1 VRRRIG
7 PGNRAVSAPP
17 DDFPSQDQNRPDGDF
32 SLFSGHPG
40 FSKGNAHES
49 RLFAVQ
55 RPKIDGRLSVFLPG
69 GGITWRKGTV
79 WVTNPFEKI
88 HFLYIMFPPFVKAPS
103 NCGFRIADFG
113 FGNLFMF
120 FFQSALRNRQSAI
133 HQFPCPNPFFLLAL
147 LLMNRPKNIPEIAL
161 IADDL
166 TGSLDTGL
174 QFRKKGLFTI
184 VPIHWNQPLPKAQAL
199 VINTDSRNIR
209 GDVAYRIVYRICRRL
224 RAGGIY
230 KKIDSTMRG
239 NVGKEAL
246 AILSAQ
252 KIAQAVV
259 VPTVP
264 VMGRAVEGGILRV
277 HGTPL
282 LKTAYAR
289 DPFHPLW
296 TSRVSSLLEK
306 ETGERVGFIG
316 IKEVRRG
323 APHLAQRIQETP
335 ARLLSLDAVLQ
346 SDLKIIAQACNLLSG
361 QVLPCGSVGL
371 AEELNLTFRRSS
383 GKRKKRESR
392 RPLLIISAS
401 RNPTT
406 ANQIVMARNHSRFPL
421 VEPDLGRLTNPR
433 TSGSEARAAAQKL
446 AGVLAKRDGAILTTT
461 FQKHLA
467 GKETM
472 IPRILGKAAVHLLGK
487 VRLGGLVLTGGDL
500 AMGVCEQLSSSALR
514 IEEEVLP
521 GIPCST
527 LTDGPFKGLRMVT
540 KAGGFG
546 EKDALWRI
554 LRYLRGENA
563 PKNP

>member
-1 VRRRIG
+1 
-7 PGNRAVSAPP
+7 
-17 DDFPSQDQNRPDGDF
+17 
-32 SLFSGHPG
+32 
-40 FSKGNAHES
+40 
-49 RLFAVQ
+49 
-55 RPKIDGRLSVFLPG
+55 
-69 GGITWRKGTV
+69 
-79 WVTNPFEKI
+79 
-88 HFLYIMFPPFVKAPS
+88 
-103 NCGFRIADFG
+103 
-113 FGNLFMF
+113 
-120 FFQSALRNRQSAI
+120 
-133 HQFPCPNPFFLLAL
+133 
-147 LLMNRPKNIPEIAL
+147 MNTPKNIPEIAL

-174 QFRKKGLFTI
+174 QFRKKGLITL
-184 VPIHWNQPLPKAQAL
+184 VPLDWNQPLPQAQAL
-199 VINTDSRNIR
+199 VLNTNSRNLP
-209 GDVAYRIVYRICRRL
+209 GDVAYRRVYRICRRL
-224 RAGGIY
+224 KAGGIY

-246 AILSAQ
+246 AILNAQ
-252 KIAQAVV
+252 KIAKAVV

-323 APHLAQRIQETP
+323 ASYLAQKIQETP

-346 SDLKIIAQACNLLSG
+346 SDLKIIAQACTRLAG

-371 AEELNLTFRRSS
+371 ADELKLTFRREHR
-383 GKRKKRESR
+383 KMRKKRPR
-392 RPLLIISAS
+392 RSLLIISAS

-406 ANQIVMARNHSRFPL
+406 ADQIEMARNHSRFPL

-433 TSGSEARAAAQKL
+433 TSGSEAKAAAQSL
-446 AGVLAKRDGAILTTT
+446 VEVLAKGDGAILTTT
-461 FQKHLA
+461 FQKHLP

-472 IPRILGKAAVHLLGK
+472 ISRVLGKAAVHLLGK

-500 AMGVCEQLSSSALR
+500 AMGVCERLSSSALL

-554 LRYLRGENA
+554 IQYLRGNHE
-563 PKNP
+563 KES

>member
-1 VRRRIG
+1 M
-7 PGNRAVSAPP
+7 
-17 DDFPSQDQNRPDGDF
+17 
-32 SLFSGHPG
+32 
-40 FSKGNAHES
+40 K
-49 RLFAVQ
+49 
-55 RPKIDGRLSVFLPG
+55 RPK
-69 GGITWRKGTV
+69 T
-79 WVTNPFEKI
+79 
-88 HFLYIMFPPFVKAPS
+88 
-103 NCGFRIADFG
+103 
-113 FGNLFMF
+113 
-120 FFQSALRNRQSAI
+120 
-133 HQFPCPNPFFLLAL
+133 
-147 LLMNRPKNIPEIAL
+147 IPEIAL

-174 QFRKKGLFTI
+174 QFRKKGLMTI
-184 VPIHWNQPLPKAQAL
+184 VPLDWNQPLPRAQAL
-199 VINTDSRNIR
+199 VLNTNSRNLP
-209 GDVAYRIVYRICRRL
+209 GDVAYRRVYRICRRL
-224 RAGGIY
+224 KASGIY

-246 AILSAQ
+246 AILNAQ

-296 TSRVSSLLEK
+296 TSRVPSLLEK

-316 IKEVRRG
+316 IREVRRG
-323 APHLAQRIQETP
+323 ASHLAQRIQETP
-335 ARLLSLDAVLQ
+335 ARLLSLDGVLQ

-371 AEELNLTFRRSS
+371 ADELNLAFRRSS
-383 GKRKKRESR
+383 GKRKKKESR
-392 RPLLIISAS
+392 RHLLIISAS

-406 ANQIVMARNHSRFPL
+406 ADQIEMARNHSHFPL

-433 TSGSEARAAAQKL
+433 TSGSEAKAAAQNL
-446 AGVLAKRDGAILTTT
+446 VEVLAKGGGAILTTT
-461 FQKHLA
+461 FQQHLP

-472 IPRILGKAAVHLLGK
+472 IPKILGKAAVHLLEK

-500 AMGVCEQLSSSALR
+500 AMGVCERLSSSALL

-546 EKDALWRI
+546 EKDALWQI
-554 LRYLRGENA
+554 IQYLRGNHGKES
-563 PKNP
+563 

>member
-1 VRRRIG
+1 
-7 PGNRAVSAPP
+7 
-17 DDFPSQDQNRPDGDF
+17 
-32 SLFSGHPG
+32 
-40 FSKGNAHES
+40 
-49 RLFAVQ
+49 
-55 RPKIDGRLSVFLPG
+55 
-69 GGITWRKGTV
+69 
-79 WVTNPFEKI
+79 
-88 HFLYIMFPPFVKAPS
+88 
-103 NCGFRIADFG
+103 
-113 FGNLFMF
+113 
-120 FFQSALRNRQSAI
+120 
-133 HQFPCPNPFFLLAL
+133 
-147 LLMNRPKNIPEIAL
+147 MNTPKNIPEIAL

-174 QFRKKGLFTI
+174 QFRKKGLITI
-184 VPIHWNQPLPKAQAL
+184 VPLDWNQPPPKAQAL
-199 VINTDSRNIR
+199 VLNTNSRNLP
-209 GDVAYRIVYRICRRL
+209 GDVAYRRVYRICRRL
-224 RAGGIY
+224 KAGGIY

-246 AILSAQ
+246 AILNAQ
-252 KIAQAVV
+252 KIAKAIV

-323 APHLAQRIQETP
+323 ASYLAQKIQETP

-346 SDLKIIAQACNLLSG
+346 SDLKIIAQACTRLAG

-371 AEELNLTFRRSS
+371 ADELNLTVRRSS
-383 GKRKKRESR
+383 RKLRKKGPR

-406 ANQIVMARNHSRFPL
+406 ADQIEMARNHSRFPL

-433 TSGSEARAAAQKL
+433 TSGSEAKAAAQNL
-446 AGVLAKRDGAILTTT
+446 VEVLAKGNGAILTTT
-461 FQKHLA
+461 FQKHLP

-500 AMGVCEQLSSSALR
+500 AMGVCERLSSSALL

-527 LTDGPFKGLRMVT
+527 LADGPFKGLRMVT

-554 LRYLRGENA
+554 IQYLRGNHE
-563 PKNP
+563 KES

>member
-1 VRRRIG
+1 M
-7 PGNRAVSAPP
+7 
-17 DDFPSQDQNRPDGDF
+17 
-32 SLFSGHPG
+32 
-40 FSKGNAHES
+40 NA
-49 RLFAVQ
+49 
-55 RPKIDGRLSVFLPG
+55 
-69 GGITWRKGTV
+69 
-79 WVTNPFEKI
+79 
-88 HFLYIMFPPFVKAPS
+88 
-103 NCGFRIADFG
+103 
-113 FGNLFMF
+113 
-120 FFQSALRNRQSAI
+120 
-133 HQFPCPNPFFLLAL
+133 
-147 LLMNRPKNIPEIAL
+147 PKNIPEIAL

-174 QFRKKGLFTI
+174 QFRKKGLITV
-184 VPIHWNQPLPKAQAL
+184 VPVELNQPLPQAQAL
-199 VINTDSRNIR
+199 VLNTNSRNLP
-209 GDVAYRIVYRICRRL
+209 GDVAYRRVYRICRRL
-224 RAGGIY
+224 KAGGIY

-246 AILSAQ
+246 AILNAQ
-252 KIAQAVV
+252 KIPKAVV

-277 HGTPL
+277 HGTLL

-306 ETGERVGFIG
+306 ETGEPVGFIG

-323 APHLAQRIQETP
+323 ASYLAQKIQETP

-346 SDLKIIAQACNLLSG
+346 SDLEIIAQACTRLAG

-371 AEELNLTFRRSS
+371 ADELKLAFRREHT
-383 GKRKKRESR
+383 KMRKKGPR

-406 ANQIVMARNHSRFPL
+406 ADQIEMARNHSRFPL

-433 TSGSEARAAAQKL
+433 TSGSEAKAAAQNL
-446 AGVLAKRDGAILTTT
+446 VEVLAKGDGAILTTT
-461 FQKHLA
+461 FQKHLP

-472 IPRILGKAAVHLLGK
+472 IPRVLGKAAVHLLGK

-500 AMGVCEQLSSSALR
+500 AMGVCERLASSALL

-554 LRYLRGENA
+554 IQYLRGNHE
-563 PKNP
+563 KES

>member
-1 VRRRIG
+1 M
-7 PGNRAVSAPP
+7 
-17 DDFPSQDQNRPDGDF
+17 
-32 SLFSGHPG
+32 
-40 FSKGNAHES
+40 NA
-49 RLFAVQ
+49 
-55 RPKIDGRLSVFLPG
+55 
-69 GGITWRKGTV
+69 
-79 WVTNPFEKI
+79 
-88 HFLYIMFPPFVKAPS
+88 
-103 NCGFRIADFG
+103 
-113 FGNLFMF
+113 
-120 FFQSALRNRQSAI
+120 
-133 HQFPCPNPFFLLAL
+133 
-147 LLMNRPKNIPEIAL
+147 PKNIPEIAL

-174 QFRKKGLFTI
+174 QFRKKGLITV
-184 VPIHWNQPLPKAQAL
+184 VPVELNQPLPQAQAL
-199 VINTDSRNIR
+199 VLNTNSRNLP
-209 GDVAYRIVYRICRRL
+209 GDVAYRRVYRICRPL
-224 RAGGIY
+224 KAGGIY

-246 AILSAQ
+246 AILNAQ
-252 KIAQAVV
+252 KIAKAVV

-316 IKEVRRG
+316 IKEVRKG
-323 APHLAQRIQETP
+323 ASHLAQKIQETP

-371 AEELNLTFRRSS
+371 ADELNLAFRRPS
-383 GKRKKRESR
+383 RKLKNKGPRG
-392 RPLLIISAS
+392 PLLIISAS

-406 ANQIVMARNHSRFPL
+406 ATQIETARNHSHFPL

-433 TSGSEARAAAQKL
+433 TSGSEAEAAAQNL
-446 AGVLAKRDGAILTTT
+446 VEVLAKGGGAILTTT
-461 FQKHLA
+461 FQKHLP

-472 IPRILGKAAVHLLGK
+472 IPKILGKAAVHLLEK

-500 AMGVCEQLSSSALR
+500 AMGVCERLSSSALL

-527 LTDGPFKGLRMVT
+527 LTDGPFKGLCMVS

-546 EKDALWRI
+546 EKDALWQI
-554 LRYLRGENA
+554 IQYLRGNHE
-563 PKNP
+563 KES

>member
-1 VRRRIG
+1 M
-7 PGNRAVSAPP
+7 
-17 DDFPSQDQNRPDGDF
+17 
-32 SLFSGHPG
+32 
-40 FSKGNAHES
+40 
-49 RLFAVQ
+49 
-55 RPKIDGRLSVFLPG
+55 
-69 GGITWRKGTV
+69 
-79 WVTNPFEKI
+79 NP
-88 HFLYIMFPPFVKAPS
+88 
-103 NCGFRIADFG
+103 
-113 FGNLFMF
+113 
-120 FFQSALRNRQSAI
+120 
-133 HQFPCPNPFFLLAL
+133 
-147 LLMNRPKNIPEIAL
+147 PKNIPEIAL

-174 QFRKKGLFTI
+174 QFRKKGLITL
-184 VPIHWNQPLPKAQAL
+184 VPLDWNQPLPQAQAL
-199 VINTDSRNIR
+199 VLNTNSRNLP
-209 GDVAYRIVYRICRRL
+209 GDVAYRRVYRICRRL
-224 RAGGIY
+224 KAGGIY

-246 AILSAQ
+246 AILNAQ
-252 KIAQAVV
+252 KIAKAVV

-323 APHLAQRIQETP
+323 ASYLAQKIQETP

-346 SDLKIIAQACNLLSG
+346 SDLKIIAQACTRLAG

-371 AEELNLTFRRSS
+371 ADELKLTFRREHR
-383 GKRKKRESR
+383 KMRKKRPR
-392 RPLLIISAS
+392 RSLLIISAS

-406 ANQIVMARNHSRFPL
+406 ADQIEMARNHSRFPL
-421 VEPDLGRLTNPR
+421 VEPDLGRLTDPR
-433 TSGSEARAAAQKL
+433 TSGSEAKAAAQNL
-446 AGVLAKRDGAILTTT
+446 VEVLAKGNGAILTTT
-461 FQKHLA
+461 FQKHLP

-472 IPRILGKAAVHLLGK
+472 IPRILGQAAVYLLEK

-500 AMGVCEQLSSSALR
+500 AMGVCERLSSSALL

-554 LRYLRGENA
+554 IQYLRGNHE
-563 PKNP
+563 KES

>member
-1 VRRRIG
+1 MK
-7 PGNRAVSAPP
+7 S
-17 DDFPSQDQNRPDGDF
+17 
-32 SLFSGHPG
+32 
-40 FSKGNAHES
+40 SK
-49 RLFAVQ
+49 
-55 RPKIDGRLSVFLPG
+55 
-69 GGITWRKGTV
+69 
-79 WVTNPFEKI
+79 
-88 HFLYIMFPPFVKAPS
+88 YIP
-103 NCGFRIADFG
+103 R
-113 FGNLFMF
+113 
-120 FFQSALRNRQSAI
+120 
-133 HQFPCPNPFFLLAL
+133 
-147 LLMNRPKNIPEIAL
+147 IAL

-174 QFRKKGLFTI
+174 QFRKKGLITV
-184 VPIHWNQPLPKAQAL
+184 VPLDKNQPLPGAQVVVL
-199 VINTDSRNIR
+199 NTNSRNLP
-209 GDVAYRIVYRICRRL
+209 GDVAYRRVYRICRRL
-224 RAGGIY
+224 KAGGIY

-246 AILSAQ
+246 AILNAQ
-252 KIAQAVV
+252 RIAKAVV

-277 HGTPL
+277 HGTPV

-316 IKEVRRG
+316 IKEVRSG
-323 APHLAQRIQETP
+323 ASLLAQKIQETP

-371 AEELNLTFRRSS
+371 ADELNLA
-383 GKRKKRESR
+383 SR
-392 RPLLIISAS
+392 RPSRKPKKKAPRGPLLIISAS

-406 ANQIVMARNHSRFPL
+406 ANQIEMARSHSLFPL
-421 VEPDLGRLTNPR
+421 VEPDLGRLTNPW
-433 TSGSEARAAAQKL
+433 TSGSEAKAAAQNL
-446 AGVLAKRDGAILTTT
+446 AEILAKGDGAILTTT
-461 FQKHLA
+461 FQKHLP

-472 IPRILGKAAVHLLGK
+472 IPGILGKAAVHLLGM

-500 AMGVCEQLSSSALR
+500 AMGVCERLSSSALL

-554 LRYLRGENA
+554 IHYLRGNHE
-563 PKNP
+563 KEK

>member
-1 VRRRIG
+1 
-7 PGNRAVSAPP
+7 
-17 DDFPSQDQNRPDGDF
+17 
-32 SLFSGHPG
+32 
-40 FSKGNAHES
+40 
-49 RLFAVQ
+49 
-55 RPKIDGRLSVFLPG
+55 
-69 GGITWRKGTV
+69 
-79 WVTNPFEKI
+79 
-88 HFLYIMFPPFVKAPS
+88 
-103 NCGFRIADFG
+103 
-113 FGNLFMF
+113 
-120 FFQSALRNRQSAI
+120 
-133 HQFPCPNPFFLLAL
+133 
-147 LLMNRPKNIPEIAL
+147 MNTPKNIPEIAL

-174 QFRKKGLFTI
+174 QFRKKGLITI
-184 VPIHWNQPLPKAQAL
+184 VPLDWNQPPPKAQAL
-199 VINTDSRNIR
+199 VLNTNSRNLP
-209 GDVAYRIVYRICRRL
+209 GDVAYRRVYRICRRL
-224 RAGGIY
+224 KAGGIY

-246 AILSAQ
+246 AILNAQ
-252 KIAQAVV
+252 RIAKAVV

-289 DPFHPLW
+289 DPFHPIW

-306 ETGERVGFIG
+306 ETGEQVGFIG
-316 IKEVRRG
+316 IEEVRRG
-323 APHLAQRIQETP
+323 ASHLAQKIQETP

-361 QVLPCGSVGL
+361 RVLPCGSVGL
-371 AEELNLTFRRSS
+371 ADELNLTVRRSS
-383 GKRKKRESR
+383 RKLRKKGPR

-406 ANQIVMARNHSRFPL
+406 ADQIEMARNHSRFPL

-433 TSGSEARAAAQKL
+433 TSGSEAKAAAQNL
-446 AGVLAKRDGAILTTT
+446 VEVLAKGDGAILTTT
-461 FQKHLA
+461 FQKHLP

-500 AMGVCEQLSSSALR
+500 AMGVCERLSSSALL

-521 GIPCST
+521 GIPCSI
-527 LTDGPFKGLRMVT
+527 LTDGPFKGLRTVT

-554 LRYLRGENA
+554 IQYLRGNHE
-563 PKNP
+563 KES

>member
-1 VRRRIG
+1 
-7 PGNRAVSAPP
+7 
-17 DDFPSQDQNRPDGDF
+17 
-32 SLFSGHPG
+32 
-40 FSKGNAHES
+40 
-49 RLFAVQ
+49 
-55 RPKIDGRLSVFLPG
+55 
-69 GGITWRKGTV
+69 
-79 WVTNPFEKI
+79 
-88 HFLYIMFPPFVKAPS
+88 
-103 NCGFRIADFG
+103 
-113 FGNLFMF
+113 
-120 FFQSALRNRQSAI
+120 
-133 HQFPCPNPFFLLAL
+133 
-147 LLMNRPKNIPEIAL
+147 MNTPKNIPEIAL

-174 QFRKKGLFTI
+174 QFRKKGLITI
-184 VPIHWNQPLPKAQAL
+184 VPVDWNQPLPQAQAL
-199 VINTDSRNIR
+199 VLNTNSRNLQ
-209 GDVAYRIVYRICRRL
+209 GDAAYRRVYRICRRL
-224 RAGGIY
+224 KAGGIY

-246 AILSAQ
+246 AILNART
-252 KIAQAVV
+252 IPQAVV

-306 ETGERVGFIG
+306 ETGEPVGFIG
-316 IKEVRRG
+316 IKEVRKG
-323 APHLAQRIQETP
+323 PSHLAEKIQKTS
-335 ARLLSLDAVLQ
+335 ARLLSLDAVFQ
-346 SDLKIIAQACNLLSG
+346 SDLKIIASACALLPG

-371 AEELNLTFRRSS
+371 ADELNLAIRRED
-383 GKRKKRESR
+383 RKLKEKGPR

-406 ANQIVMARNHSRFPL
+406 ADQIEMARNHSRFPL
-421 VEPDLGRLTNPR
+421 VEPDLGRLTDPR
-433 TSGSEARAAAQKL
+433 TSGSEAKAVAHHLVEVLSKGD
-446 AGVLAKRDGAILTTT
+446 GVILTTT
-461 FQKHLA
+461 FQKHLP

-472 IPRILGKAAVHLLGK
+472 IPKVLGKAAVHLLGK

-500 AMGVCEQLSSSALR
+500 AMGVCERLFSSALL

-521 GIPCST
+521 GIPCSI

-554 LRYLRGENA
+554 IQYLRGNHE
-563 PKNP
+563 KES

>member
-1 VRRRIG
+1 MNK
-7 PGNRAVSAPP
+7 P
-17 DDFPSQDQNRPDGDF
+17 
-32 SLFSGHPG
+32 
-40 FSKGNAHES
+40 E
-49 RLFAVQ
+49 
-55 RPKIDGRLSVFLPG
+55 
-69 GGITWRKGTV
+69 
-79 WVTNPFEKI
+79 
-88 HFLYIMFPPFVKAPS
+88 YIP
-103 NCGFRIADFG
+103 
-113 FGNLFMF
+113 
-120 FFQSALRNRQSAI
+120 Q
-133 HQFPCPNPFFLLAL
+133 
-147 LLMNRPKNIPEIAL
+147 IAL

-174 QFRKKGLFTI
+174 QFRKKGLVTI
-184 VPIHWNQPLPKAQAL
+184 VPLNWNHPLPQAQGL
-199 VINTDSRNIR
+199 VLNTNSRNLP
-209 GDVAYRIVYRICRRL
+209 GDVAYRRVYRICRRL
-224 RAGGIY
+224 KVKGIY

-246 AILSAQ
+246 AILDAQ
-252 KIAQAVV
+252 KIAKAIV

-296 TSRVSSLLEK
+296 TSRVASLLEK
-306 ETGERVGFIG
+306 ETAEPVGFIG
-316 IKEVRRG
+316 IHEVRKG
-323 APHLAQRIQETP
+323 PSYLAEKIQETS
-335 ARLLSLDAVLQ
+335 ARLLSLDAVFQ
-346 SDLKIIAQACNLLSG
+346 PDLKIIAQACALLAG

-371 AEELNLTFRRSS
+371 ADELNLPIQQEE
-383 GKRKKRESR
+383 RKLREKGPR

-406 ANQIVMARNHSRFPL
+406 ANQIDIARNHSRFPL
-421 VEPDLGRLTNPR
+421 VEPDLDRLTNAR
-433 TSGSEARAAAQKL
+433 TSGPEAKAAGQRL
-446 AGVLAKRDGAILTTT
+446 VEVLSRGDGAILTTT
-461 FQKHLA
+461 FQKHLS

-472 IPRILGKAAVHLLGK
+472 IPKALGKAAVFLLGEL
-487 VRLGGLVLTGGDL
+487 RLGGLVLTGGDL
-500 AMGVCEQLSSSALR
+500 AMGVVERLSSSALR

-554 LRYLRGENA
+554 IQYLRGDHT
-563 PKNP
+563 

>member
-1 VRRRIG
+1 MK
-7 PGNRAVSAPP
+7 S
-17 DDFPSQDQNRPDGDF
+17 
-32 SLFSGHPG
+32 
-40 FSKGNAHES
+40 
-49 RLFAVQ
+49 
-55 RPKIDGRLSVFLPG
+55 PK
-69 GGITWRKGTV
+69 
-79 WVTNPFEKI
+79 
-88 HFLYIMFPPFVKAPS
+88 YIP
-103 NCGFRIADFG
+103 
-113 FGNLFMF
+113 
-120 FFQSALRNRQSAI
+120 Q
-133 HQFPCPNPFFLLAL
+133 
-147 LLMNRPKNIPEIAL
+147 IAL

-174 QFRKKGLFTI
+174 QFRKKGLITI
-184 VPIHWNQPLPKAQAL
+184 VPLDWNQPLPQAQAL
-199 VINTDSRNIR
+199 VLNTNSRNLP
-209 GDVAYRIVYRICRRL
+209 GDVAYRRVYRICRRL
-224 RAGGIY
+224 KAGGIY

-246 AILSAQ
+246 AILNAQ
-252 KIAQAVV
+252 KIPKAVV

-306 ETGERVGFIG
+306 ETGEPVGFIG

-323 APHLAQRIQETP
+323 ASYLAQKIQETP

-346 SDLKIIAQACNLLSG
+346 SDLKIIAQACTRLSG
-361 QVLPCGSVGL
+361 RVLPCGSVGL
-371 AEELNLTFRRSS
+371 ADELNLTFRRQD
-383 GKRKKRESR
+383 RKLKKKGPR

-406 ANQIVMARNHSRFPL
+406 AEQIKMARNHSCFPL
-421 VEPDLGRLTNPR
+421 VEPDLGRLTDPR
-433 TSGSEARAAAQKL
+433 TSGSEAKAAAQNL
-446 AGVLAKRDGAILTTT
+446 VEVLAKGDGAILTTT
-461 FQKHLA
+461 FQKHLP

-472 IPRILGKAAVHLLGK
+472 IPKVLGKAAVHLLGK
-487 VRLGGLVLTGGDL
+487 IRLGGLVLTGGDL
-500 AMGVCEQLSSSALR
+500 AMGVCERLSSSALL

-527 LTDGPFKGLRMVT
+527 LMDGPFKGLRMVT

-554 LRYLRGENA
+554 IQYLRGDHE
-563 PKNP
+563 KES

>member
-1 VRRRIG
+1 
-7 PGNRAVSAPP
+7 
-17 DDFPSQDQNRPDGDF
+17 
-32 SLFSGHPG
+32 
-40 FSKGNAHES
+40 
-49 RLFAVQ
+49 
-55 RPKIDGRLSVFLPG
+55 
-69 GGITWRKGTV
+69 
-79 WVTNPFEKI
+79 
-88 HFLYIMFPPFVKAPS
+88 
-103 NCGFRIADFG
+103 
-113 FGNLFMF
+113 
-120 FFQSALRNRQSAI
+120 
-133 HQFPCPNPFFLLAL
+133 
-147 LLMNRPKNIPEIAL
+147 MNTPKNIPEIAL

-174 QFRKKGLFTI
+174 QFRKKGLITI
-184 VPIHWNQPLPKAQAL
+184 VPLDWNQPLPQAQAL
-199 VINTDSRNIR
+199 VLNTNSRNLP
-209 GDVAYRIVYRICRRL
+209 GDVAYRRVYRICRRL
-224 RAGGIY
+224 KAGGIY

-246 AILSAQ
+246 AILNAQ
-252 KIAQAVV
+252 KIAKAVV

-277 HGTPL
+277 HGTLL

-323 APHLAQRIQETP
+323 ASYLAQKIQETP

-346 SDLKIIAQACNLLSG
+346 SDLKIIAQACTRLSG

-371 AEELNLTFRRSS
+371 ADELNLTLRRSS
-383 GKRKKRESR
+383 RKLRKKGPR

-406 ANQIVMARNHSRFPL
+406 ADQIEMARNHSRFPL

-433 TSGSEARAAAQKL
+433 TSGSEAKAAAQNL
-446 AGVLAKRDGAILTTT
+446 VEVLAKGDGAILTTT
-461 FQKHLA
+461 FQKHLP

-472 IPRILGKAAVHLLGK
+472 IPRILGKAAVHLLRK

-500 AMGVCEQLSSSALR
+500 AMGVCERLSSSALL

-554 LRYLRGENA
+554 IQYLRGDHE
-563 PKNP
+563 KKS

>member
-1 VRRRIG
+1 M
-7 PGNRAVSAPP
+7 NPP
-17 DDFPSQDQNRPDGDF
+17 
-32 SLFSGHPG
+32 
-40 FSKGNAHES
+40 
-49 RLFAVQ
+49 
-55 RPKIDGRLSVFLPG
+55 
-69 GGITWRKGTV
+69 
-79 WVTNPFEKI
+79 EK
-88 HFLYIMFPPFVKAPS
+88 
-103 NCGFRIADFG
+103 
-113 FGNLFMF
+113 
-120 FFQSALRNRQSAI
+120 
-133 HQFPCPNPFFLLAL
+133 
-147 LLMNRPKNIPEIAL
+147 IPEIAL

-174 QFRKKGLFTI
+174 QFQKKGLITI
-184 VPIHWNQPLPKAQAL
+184 VPLDRNRPLPKAQAL
-199 VINTDSRNIR
+199 VLNTHSRNLL
-209 GDVAYRIVYRICRRL
+209 GHVAYQRVYRICRHL
-224 RAGGIY
+224 RAGRLY

-246 AILSAQ
+246 AILNAQ
-252 KIAQAVV
+252 RIAKAVV

-277 HGTPL
+277 HGTPV

-306 ETGERVGFIG
+306 ETGEPVGFIG

-323 APHLAQRIQETP
+323 AAHLAQRIQETP

-361 QVLPCGSVGL
+361 RVLPCGSVGL
-371 AEELNLTFRRSS
+371 ADELMITFRRK
-383 GKRKKRESR
+383 GRKLKKKGPR

-406 ANQIVMARNHSRFPL
+406 ASQIETARNHSRFPL
-421 VEPDLGRLTNPR
+421 IEPDLGRLTNPQ
-433 TSGSEARAAAQKL
+433 TSGGEAKETAQDL
-446 AGVLAKRDGAILTTT
+446 VEVLAKGDGAILTTT
-461 FQKHLA
+461 FQKHLP

-472 IPRILGKAAVHLLGK
+472 IPGILGRAVVHLLEN

-500 AMGVCEQLSSSALR
+500 AMGVCERLSSSALL
-514 IEEEVLP
+514 IVEEVLP
-521 GIPCST
+521 GIPCSI

-554 LRYLRGENA
+554 IKYLRGDHE
-563 PKNP
+563 KER